1 MVGLKFKNLNEA
13 DAAYDFYR
21 SSLCQE
27 YECVMLDIVYRNG

>member
-1 MVGLKFKNLNEA
+1 MVGLKFKNLDEA
-13 DAAYDFYR
+13 DAAHDFYR

>member
-1 MVGLKFKNLNEA
+1 MVSLKFKNLKEV
-13 DAAYDFYR
+13 DAAYVFYQ

>member
-1 MVGLKFKNLNEA
+1 MAGLKFKNLNEA

>member
-13 DAAYDFYR
+13 DAAHDFYR

-27 YECVMLDIVYRNG
+27 YEYVMLDIVYRNG

>member
-1 MVGLKFKNLNEA
+1 MVSLKFKNLNEV
-13 DAAYDFYR
+13 DAAHVFLR

>member
-13 DAAYDFYR
+13 DAAHDLYR